1 MDGDLAVGQ
10 DADMRA
16 SADASTESA
25 PAARGSAELVR
36 LRSADGAGVAAVL
49 AVVLLA
55 EAPLIAGF
63 AIAGRNF
70 TGSATSAKYVADS
83 AQHELWA
90 DQMARHGR
98 FLTNLLTPERTHAGW
113 FFNPLE
119 FLFGLAERLTGLP
132 YSMLNLGAELLVAPL
147 LAVALV
153 VLARRAGLR
162 RPALPL
168 LVALLAGTF
177 QPLVLIG
184 RDHGLRGWS
193 HLSGVGVDNSPPSA
207 GTWLILPLAVLTLIF
222 LARPFRDAPTSG
234 FRRAGIALGVE
245 AAVYPFLAPALWLA
259 GAFYALLLTRRI
271 AWRRVLPGMAWF
283 TVLPA
288 GPLLAY
294 AVILPRIDPEF
305 ERFSRLN
312 YVPIFGLGGLLTSL
326 GLGLATLLGLRR
338 LLVGNEAQRVLGCT
352 AVAVVVAL
360 YLPRHPDRSHI
371 LYLGPVLVI
380 GAFAAWWPELRARA
394 VGRWHVLAAVAVAAA
409 LVSAPYYYRH
419 RVEALVH
426 RDPPAFLTA
435 GDRAAFSW
443 LARQHDGGV
452 VLARTDIGPWVA
464 ARGRHRVIAGHYLW
478 THDWSDRSKEVDA
491 VFDGADPRPLIRH
504 FGVTWIVVDTDR
516 GAPGWVRGLTP
527 VRSFGSTVVLAPRQL
542 TRIDLQRPPVPP
554 QPPQGEPDLGL

>member
-1 MDGDLAVGQ
+1 VT
-10 DADMRA
+10 RT
-16 SADASTESA
+16 SADAAGSTA
-25 PAARGSAELVR
+25 PTAPRFAEVAR

-63 AIAGRNF
+63 ALGGRSF
-70 TGSATSAKYVADS
+70 TGSATAAKYVADS

-98 FLTNLLTPERTHAGW
+98 FLENLLTPERTPPGW
-113 FFNPLE
+113 LLNPLE
-119 FLFGLAERLTGLP
+119 LALGLGERLTGLP
-132 YSMLNLGAELLVAPL
+132 YAVLNLGAELLVAPL

-168 LVALLAGTF
+168 LVALLAGSF
-177 QPLVLIG
+177 QPLVLVA
-184 RDHGLRGWS
+184 RHLGLRGWS

-222 LARPFRDAPTSG
+222 LAGPVRDDPTSG
-234 FRRAGIALGVE
+234 FRRAGVALGVE
-245 AAVYPFLAPALWLA
+245 TAVYPFVAPALWLT

-271 AWRRVLPGMAWF
+271 GWRRVLPGLTWF
-283 TVLPA
+283 TVLPL
-288 GPLLAY
+288 GPLLYY
-294 AVILPRIDPEF
+294 AVVLPAVDPEF

-326 GLGLATLLGLRR
+326 GLGVATLLGLPR
-338 LLVGNEAQRVLGCT
+338 LLRGNEAQQVLGCT

-380 GAFAAWWPELRARA
+380 GAFAAWWPELRARP
-394 VGRWHVLAAVAVAAA
+394 VGRRHVLAALAVAAA

-419 RVEALVH
+419 RIEALRH
-426 RDPPAFLTA
+426 RAAPAFLTA

-452 VLARTDIGPWVA
+452 VLARTDMGPWVA
-464 ARGRHRVIAGHYLW
+464 ARGRHRVIVGHYLW
-478 THDWSDRSKEVDA
+478 THDWSDRTKEVDA
-491 VFDGADPRPLIRH
+491 VFGKDADPRPLISR
-504 FGVTWIVVDTDR
+504 FGVTWVVIDTER
-516 GAPGWVRGLTP
+516 GTPGWARRISP
-527 VRSFGSTVVLAPRQL
+527 ARRFDSTVVLAARQL
-542 TRIDLQRPPVPP
+542 TR
-554 QPPQGEPDLGL
+554 

>member
-1 MDGDLAVGQ
+1 MT
-10 DADMRA
+10 RA
-16 SADASTESA
+16 SADAAGSTA
-25 PAARGSAELVR
+25 PTAPRRAEVVR

-63 AIAGRNF
+63 ALAGRNF
-70 TGSATSAKYVADS
+70 TGSATAAKYVADS

-98 FLTNLLTPERTHAGW
+98 FMENLLTPERTRPGW
-113 FFNPLE
+113 FLNPLE
-119 FLFGLAERLTGLP
+119 LAFGLGERLTGLP
-132 YSMLNLGAELLVAPL
+132 YAVLNLGAELLVAPL

-162 RPALPL
+162 RPAFPL
-168 LVALLAGTF
+168 LVALLAGSF
-177 QPLVLIG
+177 QPLVLYAH
-184 RDHGLRGWS
+184 DLGLRGWS
-193 HLSGVGVDNSPPSA
+193 HLSGVGADNSPPSA
-207 GTWLILPLAVLTLIF
+207 GTWLILPLAVLTLVF
-222 LARPFRDAPTSG
+222 LARPARDPTSG
-234 FRRAGIALGVE
+234 FRRAGVALGVE
-245 AAVYPFLAPALWLA
+245 TAVYPFLAPALWLT

-271 AWRRVLPGMAWF
+271 GRRRVFPGLAWF
-283 TVLPA
+283 TVLPL
-288 GPLLAY
+288 GPLLYY
-294 AVILPRIDPEF
+294 AVVLPRIDPEF
-305 ERFSRLN
+305 ERFSRLD

-338 LLVGNEAQRVLGCT
+338 LLRGNEAQQVLGCA

-380 GAFAAWWPELRARA
+380 GAFAAWWPELRAGP
-394 VGRWHVLAAVAVAAA
+394 VGRRHVLAALAVAAA
-409 LVSAPYYYRH
+409 LVSAPYYYHFRI
-419 RVEALVH
+419 EALAH
-426 RDPPAFLTA
+426 RAAPAFLTA

-491 VFDGADPRPLIRH
+491 VFDTGADPRPLIRR
-504 FGVTWIVVDTDR
+504 FGVTWVVIDTER
-516 GAPGWVRGLTP
+516 GTPGWARGISP
-527 VRSFGSTVVLAPRQL
+527 ARRFDSTVVLAARQL
-542 TRIDLQRPPVPP
+542 TR
-554 QPPQGEPDLGL
+554 

>member
-1 MDGDLAVGQ
+1 MT
-10 DADMRA
+10 RA
-16 SADASTESA
+16 TADAAGSTA
-25 PAARGSAELVR
+25 PTAPRSAEVIR

-63 AIAGRNF
+63 ALAGRNF
-70 TGSATSAKYVADS
+70 TGSATAAKYVADS

-98 FLTNLLTPERTHAGW
+98 FLENLLTPERTRPGW
-113 FFNPLE
+113 FLNPLE
-119 FLFGLAERLTGLP
+119 LALGLGERLTGLP
-132 YSMLNLGAELLVAPL
+132 YAVLNLGAELLVAPL

-168 LVALLAGTF
+168 LVALLAGSF
-177 QPLVLIG
+177 QPLVLYAH
-184 RDHGLRGWS
+184 DLGLRGWS

-207 GTWLILPLAVLTLIF
+207 GVWLILPLAVLTLIF
-222 LARPFRDAPTSG
+222 LATPVRDDPTSG
-234 FRRAGIALGVE
+234 FRRAGVALGVE
-245 AAVYPFLAPALWLA
+245 TAIYPFLAPALWLT
-259 GAFYALLLTRRI
+259 GAFYALLVSRRTGR
-271 AWRRVLPGMAWF
+271 RRVLPGLAWF
-283 TVLPA
+283 TVLPL
-288 GPLLAY
+288 GPLLYY
-294 AVILPRIDPEF
+294 AVVLPRIDPEF

-312 YVPIFGLGGLLTSL
+312 YVPIFGLGSLVTSL

-338 LLVGNEAQRVLGCT
+338 LLRGNEAQQVLGCA

-380 GAFAAWWPELRARA
+380 GAFAAWWPELSARP
-394 VGRWHVLAAVAVAAA
+394 VGRWHALAAVAVAAA

-419 RVEALVH
+419 RIEALVH
-426 RDPPAFLTA
+426 RTAPAFLTT

-478 THDWSDRSKEVDA
+478 THDWSDRRKEVDA
-491 VFDGADPRPLIRH
+491 VFDKSADPRPLIRR
-504 FGVTWIVVDTDR
+504 FGVTWVVIDTER
-516 GAPGWVRGLTP
+516 GRPGWGRGLTP
-527 VRSFGSTVVLAPRQL
+527 VRRFGSTLVLSARQL
-542 TRIDLQRPPVPP
+542 TRVGLEEPPLPP
-554 QPPQGEPDLGL
+554 QPPLGEPPPPDQGL